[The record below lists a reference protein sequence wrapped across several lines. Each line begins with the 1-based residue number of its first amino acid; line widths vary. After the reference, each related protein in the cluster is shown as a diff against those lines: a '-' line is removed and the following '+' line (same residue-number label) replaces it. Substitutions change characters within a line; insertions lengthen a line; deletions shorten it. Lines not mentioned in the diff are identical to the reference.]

1 MKKFYKPIVTLSL
14 ILAIAALLINV
25 WYVGELLHRLS
36 TLEQEHKIEIQ
47 QTPLKFQ
54 DKMSMDWGAEDGE
67 LLLKFAEWI
76 SPEDCAKEVKAW
88 NILAVLNRML
98 DTNYPGTI
106 SEVIQQEL
114 KQYGMTLEE
123 LQNVE
128 VTEITVEAMELVMLD
143 KWDET
148 AGSVVF
154 QKRRY

>member
-1 MKKFYKPIVTLSL
+1 MKKFNKCVATIPV
-14 ILAIAALLINV
+14 ILAIVALLVNV
-25 WYVGELLHRLS
+25 WYAGKML
-36 TLEQEHKIEIQ
+36 QESSSPKQIEVQ

-76 SPEDCAKEVKAW
+76 SPEDCTKEVKAW

-123 LQNVE
+123 LQDVE

-154 QKRRY
+154 QKRR